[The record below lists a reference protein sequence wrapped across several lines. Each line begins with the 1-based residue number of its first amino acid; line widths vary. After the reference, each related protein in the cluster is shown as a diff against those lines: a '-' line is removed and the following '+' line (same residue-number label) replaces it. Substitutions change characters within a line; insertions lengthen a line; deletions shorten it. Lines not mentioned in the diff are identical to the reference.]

1 MLRGAGASLGQVGRL
16 LHPGYPAGTF
26 TWMGARVAAN
36 TLGSADNLRLY
47 PFQLAQRRRVSSIFT
62 YTGTGGAG
70 SALKCAVWR
79 NDYSI
84 ARPTGLPVLGQNAG
98 FDTTAQGT
106 DGAAIADIWLDIGV
120 WWAGEVHTGTAPT
133 MNAMGNA
140 DPISMVAMPSN
151 AANAAS
157 GWLIAQPY
165 AADIM
170 ALDLT
175 GASLAVTSAPIAA
188 IGLGWS

>member
-1 MLRGAGASLGQVGRL
+1 MLDLRGVSRSKVGQM

-26 TWMGARVAAN
+26 TWMGSRVAAN
-36 TLGSADNLRLY
+36 TIGSADNLRLY
-47 PFQLAQRRRVSSIFT
+47 PFQLAQRRRVSAI
-62 YTGTGGAG
+62 YTWTQTGGAA

-84 ARPTGLPVLGQNAG
+84 ARPTGLPVLGQNSG
-98 FDTTAQGT
+98 FDTTAAGT
-106 DGAAIADIWLDIGV
+106 DGAAIADIWLDEGI
-120 WWAGEVHTGTAPT
+120 WWSGEVHTGTAPT

-140 DPISMVAMPSN
+140 DPISMIAMPSN

-165 AADIM
+165 AGDIM

-175 GASLAVTSAPIAA
+175 GATLAVTSAPIAA